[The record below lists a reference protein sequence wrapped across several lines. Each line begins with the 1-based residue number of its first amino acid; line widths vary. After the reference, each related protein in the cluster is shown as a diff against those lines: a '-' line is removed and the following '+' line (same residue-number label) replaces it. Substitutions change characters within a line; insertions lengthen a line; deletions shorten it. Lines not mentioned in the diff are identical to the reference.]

1 MLKNV
6 LDFIKYLF
14 KENKEYY
21 GFDSFGKFGLMYDK
35 TKAIVYHD
43 LETDTIHKIE
53 KIEKY

>member
-21 GFDSFGKFGLMYDK
+21 GFDSFGKFGLVYDK

-53 KIEKY
+53 KY